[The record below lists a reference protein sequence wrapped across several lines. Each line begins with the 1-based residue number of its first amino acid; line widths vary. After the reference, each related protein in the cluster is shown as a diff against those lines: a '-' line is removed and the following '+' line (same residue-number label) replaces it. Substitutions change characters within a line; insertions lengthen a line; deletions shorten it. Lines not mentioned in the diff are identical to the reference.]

1 MIYSREYVGYLAKQI
16 VRRLK
21 EGEFI
26 DAPHPQAVAE
36 KVNAAMVEE
45 LSLEDRINEEV
56 RAILEA
62 YSDEARQMG
71 ADYQETFKR
80 VKMQLVK
87 KYKAVL

>member
-26 DAPHPQAVAE
+26 DTPNQGAVAE
-36 KVNAAMVEE
+36 KVNAAMYEE

-71 ADYQETFKR
+71 ADYQEAFKR

>member
-26 DAPHPQAVAE
+26 DAPSSDAVVE
-36 KVNAAMVEE
+36 KVNAAMHEE

-71 ADYQETFKR
+71 ADYQEAFKK
-80 VKMQLVK
+80 VKMQLVR

>member
-26 DAPHPQAVAE
+26 DAPNPAAVSE
-36 KVNAAMVEE
+36 KVNAAMYEE

>member
-26 DAPHPQAVAE
+26 DTANQGAVAE
-36 KVNAAMVEE
+36 KVNAAMYEE

-71 ADYQETFKR
+71 ADYQEAFKR

>member
-26 DAPHPQAVAE
+26 DAPNQDAVAE
-36 KVNAAMVEE
+36 KINAAMYEE

-71 ADYQETFKR
+71 ADYQEAFKK

>member
-26 DAPHPQAVAE
+26 DAPNQDAVAE
-36 KVNAAMVEE
+36 KVNAAMNEE
-45 LSLEDRINEEV
+45 LALEDRINEEV

>member
-26 DAPHPQAVAE
+26 DATNQAAVAE
-36 KVNAAMVEE
+36 KVNAAMFEE

-71 ADYQETFKR
+71 ADYQEAFKR

>member
-26 DAPHPQAVAE
+26 DTPHPEAVAE
-36 KVNAAMVEE
+36 KVNAAMHEE
-45 LSLEDRINEEV
+45 LALEDRINEEV

>member
-26 DAPHPQAVAE
+26 DAPNAGTVAE
-36 KVNAAMVEE
+36 KVNAAMFEE

-71 ADYQETFKR
+71 ADYQEAFKR

>member
-1 MIYSREYVGYLAKQI
+1 MIYSREYVGYLAKRI

-26 DAPHPQAVAE
+26 DAPNQDAVTE
-36 KVNAAMVEE
+36 KVNAAMFEE

-56 RAILEA
+56 RAIQEA

-71 ADYQETFKR
+71 ADYQEAFKK

>member
-1 MIYSREYVGYLAKQI
+1 MIYSKEYVGYLARQI

-26 DAPHPQAVAE
+26 DAPHPQVVVD
-36 KVNAAMVEE
+36 KVNAAMSDE
-45 LSLEDRINEEV
+45 LALEDRINEEV

-62 YSDEARQMG
+62 YSDEARSIG
-71 ADYQETFKR
+71 ADYQEAFKR
-80 VKMQLVK
+80 IKVQLVK

>member
-26 DAPHPQAVAE
+26 DASRPDAVAD
-36 KVNAAMVEE
+36 KVNAAMFEE

>member
-1 MIYSREYVGYLAKQI
+1 MIYSKEYVGYLARQI

-26 DAPHPQAVAE
+26 DAPHPNTVIE
-36 KVNAAMVEE
+36 KMNAAMADE
-45 LSLEDRINEEV
+45 LALEDRINEEV

-62 YSDEARQMG
+62 YSDEARSMG
-71 ADYQETFKR
+71 ADYQEAFKR
-80 VKMQLVK
+80 IKVQLVK

>member
-26 DAPHPQAVAE
+26 DTPHPAAVAE
-36 KVNAAMVEE
+36 KVNAAMHEE
-45 LSLEDRINEEV
+45 LALEDRINEEV

>member
-1 MIYSREYVGYLAKQI
+1 MTYSREYVGYLAKQI

-26 DAPHPQAVAE
+26 DAPHPDAVAE
-36 KVNAAMVEE
+36 KVNAAMYEE
-45 LSLEDRINEEV
+45 LALEDRINEEV

-71 ADYQETFKR
+71 ADYQEAFKK

>member
-26 DAPHPQAVAE
+26 DATNPGAVAE
-36 KVNAAMVEE
+36 KVNAAMYEE

-71 ADYQETFKR
+71 ADYQEAFKR

>member
-1 MIYSREYVGYLAKQI
+1 
-16 VRRLK
+16 
-21 EGEFI
+21 
-26 DAPHPQAVAE
+26 
-36 KVNAAMVEE
+36 VNAAMQDE
-45 LSLEDRINEEV
+45 LALEDRINEEV

-71 ADYQETFKR
+71 ADYQEAFKR